1 MKNKLIIEI
10 SGGVLV
16 GVYTDA
22 NLDIILY
29 DYDNMYAG
37 DTKQTIET
45 EPLGRFID
53 RIFSEKK

>member
-1 MKNKLIIEI
+1 MKQKLILEI

-16 GVYTDA
+16 GVYTDM

-37 DTKQTIET
+37 DTKQIIEAA
-45 EPLGRFID
+45 PLHRFKEI
-53 RIFSEKK
+53 SE

>member
-1 MKNKLIIEI
+1 MNEQKLILEI

-37 DTKQTIET
+37 DTKQIIEAA
-45 EPLGRFID
+45 PLHRFKEI
-53 RIFSEKK
+53 SE